1 MKTSK
6 DPRHLQRIKLM
17 QELFSY
23 GFNKQKLSANR
34 NYKSQNK
41 QMKQILK
48 QISDIDGWIEKS
60 APKWNVE
67 KINHLDLAILRLAVF
82 ELMVEKKNPPKVI
95 VDESVELAK
104 EYGSEASPGFINGA
118 LGKLISDK
126 KLL

>member
-23 GFNKQKLSANR
+23 GFNKDHKMEDKKSKIILSRIA
-34 NYKSQNK
+34 
-41 QMKQILK
+41 
-48 QISDIDGWIEKS
+48 DIDGWIEQS
-60 APKWNVE
+60 APKWTVD

-82 ELMVEKKNPPKVI
+82 ELMVEQKNPPKVI

>member
-6 DPRHLQRIKLM
+6 DPRHLLRIKLM

-23 GFNKQKLSANR
+23 GFNKSQKPETK
-34 NYKSQNK
+34 KSQV
-41 QMKQILK
+41 ILGN
-48 QISDIDGWIEKS
+48 ISDIDGWIEKS

-82 ELMVEKKNPPKVI
+82 ELMVEKSAPPKVI

-118 LGKLISDK
+118 LGKLISDN